1 MWEINGWNVKQ
12 LWRTVATSSGQA
24 MLWHDFFQHI
34 KLSGKQ
40 KETEDHINQAKS
52 KRNIHII

>member
-24 MLWHDFFQHI
+24 MIWHDFFQHI

-40 KETEDHINQAKS
+40 KETEDHINQAKR
-52 KRNIHII
+52 KETFT